1 MCAICKVSQWAH
13 PVRYTRLT
21 QRRRCPAQ
29 RLINCIRLRLAGLQL
44 WAHLHQAA
52 DGGEFL
58 QSLARISPPKKP
70 SYFLSPR
77 VWSDCESVCV
87 YSQDPPRLK

>member
-29 RLINCIRLRLAGLQL
+29 RLIKCIRLRFTALRL
-44 WAHLHQAA
+44 WVDCTRLL
-52 DGGEFL
+52 DGREFL
-58 QSLARISPPKKP
+58 QPFGEQIIPPK
-70 SYFLSPR
+70 
-77 VWSDCESVCV
+77 
-87 YSQDPPRLK
+87 DPPTFCRPECGATVRVFVYIWKILLV